1 MDRLNRRN
9 ALYFLLILLV
19 LSAPF
24 LLSTYLIHIAVF
36 IFINSIAVIGLG
48 VLGGFAGQV
57 SLGQAAFYGLG
68 AYTTALLSTRLGVP
82 VGISIAIAPL
92 VAGVVGYIVG
102 RPTMRVAGLYLVM
115 ITIGINEITRLV
127 LLNWIDFTGGPQGV
141 KGIPAPMLAG
151 ENLRD
156 STWYFYIALA
166 VLVIIILLTR
176 RILRSRIGLYL
187 QSLGDSE
194 IAARMIGVDTA
205 GIKTLAFVIS
215 AVWAGLAGALYAH
228 YIGYIHPDNFKLEV
242 SVLFLTMAIFGGQR
256 SIPGMLVAT
265 LALTGATEY
274 LRSIGEYRMVAYGLL
289 LLVGMIYMPDGIV
302 PYFVDLVKRKLGK
315 QGVQAQLES
324 GS

>member
-1 MDRLNRRN
+1 MLTVNRQN
-9 ALYFLLILLV
+9 IAYSLLV
-19 LSAPF
+19 LLVLAAPF
-24 LLSTYLIHIAVF
+24 LFSTYLVHIGVF
-36 IFINSIAVIGLG
+36 ILINAIAVIGLG

-57 SLGQAAFYGLG
+57 SLGQAAFYGIG
-68 AYTTALLSTRLGVP
+68 AYTTALLSTRYNLP
-82 VGISIAIAPL
+82 IGISILAAPL
-92 VAGVVGYIVG
+92 LAGMIGYVIG

-127 LLNWIDFTGGPQGV
+127 LLNWIDFTNGPQGV

-151 ENLRD
+151 INLRN

-166 VLVIIILLTR
+166 VLVLIILLTQR
-176 RILRSRIGLYL
+176 LIRSRVGMYL
-187 QSLGDSE
+187 QALGDSE

-205 GIKTLAFVIS
+205 GVKTLAFVIS

-265 LALTGATEY
+265 AALTGATEY
-274 LRSIGEYRMVAYGLL
+274 LRSIGEYRMVAYGFL

-302 PYFVDLVKRKLGK
+302 PYFVDLFRRKWGRR
-315 QGVQAQLES
+315 ASPAPAEI